1 MQPLRVKGVGKAF
14 SDSTSTFRILL
25 EVLFGLKRKFKS
37 RDWILKDIS
46 FTAQSGEAI
55 GIIGINGAGKSTL
68 LRMICKNVELSSGS
82 ITRQGRVSAI
92 LELGMGFHPD
102 FTGRQNVL
110 LEAQI
115 NGMSALEANRAM
127 PEIEKFADIGEYFDK
142 PVNIYSSG
150 MMARLA
156 FAVASAGSPEILVV
170 DEALSVGDLSFQ
182 TKCIQRM
189 RQLKENGTCIL
200 FVSHSLNQ
208 VREFCDKALYLA
220 NGTQKLFGSVDRVC
234 DQYQNDLIKV
244 KPEISKGTSKRTEVA
259 PEKKPNPNLRK
270 YSLVEDGACGS
281 LDLEFLDFRVMDSDM
296 NLITNITF
304 NEEVVIRADILA
316 NKNVTKGTAVGL
328 LFSDKVG
335 YHLLSCNSNLYDKLL
350 PELKTGQRISM
361 TWEFNWPFQ
370 AGQFRIDVGMKPNP
384 FEDHF
389 YDRVFS
395 AHSIESFPQSQL
407 VGKNFGGYLF
417 VEAKV
422 KTSQIYN

>member
-1 MQPLRVKGVGKAF
+1 MY
-14 SDSTSTFRILL
+14 
-25 EVLFGLKRKFKS
+25 
-37 RDWILKDIS
+37 
-46 FTAQSGEAI
+46 TANEA
-55 GIIGINGAGKSTL
+55 
-68 LRMICKNVELSSGS
+68 VE
-82 ITRQGRVSAI
+82 R
-92 LELGMGFHPD
+92 
-102 FTGRQNVL
+102 
-110 LEAQI
+110 
-115 NGMSALEANRAM
+115 
-127 PEIEKFADIGEYFDK
+127 
-142 PVNIYSSG
+142 
-150 MMARLA
+150 
-156 FAVASAGSPEILVV
+156 
-170 DEALSVGDLSFQ
+170 
-182 TKCIQRM
+182 
-189 RQLKENGTCIL
+189 NGTCIL

-244 KPEISKGTSKRTEVA
+244 KPEISNETSKRTEVA

-316 NKNVTKGTAVGL
+316 NKNVTISTAVGL

-350 PELKTGQRISM
+350 PELNRQRISM
-361 TWEFNWPFQ
+361 TKSNWPFQ
-370 AGQFRIDVGMKPNP
+370 AGQFRVDVGMKPNP

-395 AHSIESFPQSQL
+395 AHSIESFLNHSSL
-407 VGKNFGGYLF
+407 EKNFGGYLF
-417 VEAKV
+417 VKQKSKLAKY
-422 KTSQIYN
+422 TIDSCRLIYQRIFLYLVVRDKLQLIFRD

>member
-1 MQPLRVKGVGKAF
+1 MLVVKKVGKAY
-14 SDSTSTFRILL
+14 SNIGLAEILL
-25 EVLFGLKRKFKS
+25 SRLLGNQKTFKDS
-37 RDWILKDIS
+37 DWILKDIN
-46 FTAQSGEAI
+46 FTAYSGDAV
-55 GIIGINGAGKSTL
+55 GIIGINGSGKSTL
-68 LRMICKNVELSSGS
+68 LRMICNNVELSSGS

-92 LELGMGFHPD
+92 LELGMGFHPE
-102 FTGRQNVL
+102 FTGRQNVS

-115 NGMSALEANRAM
+115 NGMSVLEANRAM

-142 PVNIYSSG
+142 PVKIYSSG

-156 FAVASAGSPEILVV
+156 FAVAIANKPEILVI

-182 TKCIQRM
+182 SKCIQRM
-189 RQLKENGTCIL
+189 RQLKEDGTCIL

-220 NGTQKLFGSVDRVC
+220 NGTQKLFGSVDKIC
-234 DQYQNDLIKV
+234 DQYQNDLIPK
-244 KPEISKGTSKRTEVA
+244 KAKSLKALIKKTEFK

-270 YSLVEDGACGS
+270 YSLVEDDACGS
-281 LDLEFLDFRVMDSDM
+281 LDLEFLDFKVMDSDM
-296 NLITNITF
+296 NSINNITF
-304 NEEVVIRADILA
+304 SEEVVIRADILA
-316 NKNVTKGTAVGL
+316 NKNVPEGTAVGL
-328 LFSDKVG
+328 LVADKVG

-350 PELKTGQRISM
+350 PELKKGQRISI

-422 KTSQIYN
+422 ETSQIYN